1 MSLIQASCKAQYN
14 RIALTFEQWLFMSTA
29 ERVQRLERLLEV
41 TRNLSTA
48 LETEPFLQT
57 VIAIASELTASEV
70 ASILELDETGNQL
83 QFVAMPWFHRDALQA
98 VKVPLEKS
106 IAGWVYQKGQPL
118 IVQDASSDPRFYKA
132 VDHAA
137 GFETHSILA
146 VPLFFKGQPIGVLEA
161 VNKMNNTNYTE
172 EDVTILETL
181 ASQAAITIQNSILE
195 RRLQTA
201 YDELAQLDR
210 LKNDFVAITS
220 HELRTPLGLILGHA
234 TFLREIADEKHH
246 EQLDVIIRNATRLKE
261 IIDSLANVDNYQSGT
276 ARVRRRSV
284 SIIRIIEEVVV
295 SFQDEAQQ
303 KQVTL
308 QMDAGKDGLLVE
320 GDARKIAIALSNL
333 VKNAI
338 TFTNSG
344 GHVFVAAEQVP
355 GYVKVSVIDDGIG
368 IPVQDQPYIFGRF
381 FQVESHLTRK
391 HGGMGMGLSIAK
403 VMIELHGGRIWVE
416 SVEGKGS
423 NFIFLLP
430 LNPAQADAAERVFLQ

>member
-14 RIALTFEQWLFMSTA
+14 RIALPFEQWLFMSTA

-83 QFVAMPWFHRDALQA
+83 QFIAMPWFHRDALQA

-161 VNKMNNTNYTE
+161 VNKMNNTHYTE

-234 TFLREIADEKHH
+234 TFLREIADEKYH

-276 ARVRRRSV
+276 ARVRSRSV

-344 GHVFVAAEQVP
+344 GHIFVTAEQVP

-368 IPVQDQPYIFGRF
+368 IPAQDLPYIFGRF

-391 HGGMGMGLSIAK
+391 HSGMGLGLSIAK
-403 VMIELHGGRIWVE
+403 IMIELHGGRIWVE

-430 LNPAQADAAERVFLQ
+430 LNPAQADAAERVFLH

>member
-83 QFVAMPWFHRDALQA
+83 QFIAMPWFHRDALQA

-430 LNPAQADAAERVFLQ
+430 LNPAQADAAECVFLQ

>member
-1 MSLIQASCKAQYN
+1 
-14 RIALTFEQWLFMSTA
+14 MSTA

-83 QFVAMPWFHRDALQA
+83 QFIAMPWFHRDALQA

-161 VNKMNNTNYTE
+161 VNKMNNTHYTE

-234 TFLREIADEKHH
+234 TFLREIADEKYH

-276 ARVRRRSV
+276 ARVRSRSV

-344 GHVFVAAEQVP
+344 GHVFVTAEQVP

-368 IPVQDQPYIFGRF
+368 IPAQDLPYIFGRF

-391 HGGMGMGLSIAK
+391 HSGMGLGLSIAK
-403 VMIELHGGRIWVE
+403 IMIELHGGRIWVE

-430 LNPAQADAAERVFLQ
+430 LNPAQADAAERVFLH

>member
-1 MSLIQASCKAQYN
+1 
-14 RIALTFEQWLFMSTA
+14 MSTA

-83 QFVAMPWFHRDALQA
+83 QFIAMPWFHRDALQA

-234 TFLREIADEKHH
+234 TFLREIADEKYH

-276 ARVRRRSV
+276 ARVRSRSV
-284 SIIRIIEEVVV
+284 SIVRIIEEVVV

-344 GHVFVAAEQVP
+344 GHVFVTAEQVP

-368 IPVQDQPYIFGRF
+368 IPAQDLPYIFGRF

-391 HGGMGMGLSIAK
+391 HSGMGLGLSIAK
-403 VMIELHGGRIWVE
+403 IMIELHGGRIWVE

-430 LNPAQADAAERVFLQ
+430 LNPAQADAAERVFLH

>member
-14 RIALTFEQWLFMSTA
+14 RIALPFEQWLFMSTA

-41 TRNLSTA
+41 IRNLSTA

-284 SIIRIIEEVVV
+284 SIVRIIEEVVV

-303 KQVTL
+303 KQVAL
-308 QMDAGKDGLLVE
+308 QMNAGKDGLLVE

-344 GHVFVAAEQVP
+344 GHVFVTAEQVP

-368 IPVQDQPYIFGRF
+368 ILAQDLPYIFGRF

-391 HGGMGMGLSIAK
+391 HSGMGLGLSIAK
-403 VMIELHGGRIWVE
+403 IMIELHGGRIWVE

-423 NFIFLLP
+423 NFVFLLP
-430 LNPAQADAAERVFLQ
+430 LNPAQADAAERVFLH